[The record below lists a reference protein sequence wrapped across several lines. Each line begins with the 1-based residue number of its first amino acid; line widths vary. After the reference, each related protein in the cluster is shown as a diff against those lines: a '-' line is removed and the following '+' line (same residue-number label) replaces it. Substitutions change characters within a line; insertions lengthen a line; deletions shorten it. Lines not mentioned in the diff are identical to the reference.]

1 MDHKGVASICMPP
14 RLGPLGGPISQG
26 SDDDGERSLRGWNA
40 RLEEVIRERIVPR
53 LVLVHKVASA
63 PDQSPGPQP
72 DDIAEFGQLVVATDP
87 GAAELFFARMHERG
101 FSAESLFETL
111 LAPTA
116 RHLGELWEAD
126 LCDFVDVS
134 IGVGRL
140 QTLLETFSRAP
151 SLTVDAQRRTLLI
164 ATPGDQHLFGLDVI
178 ASFLRISGW
187 EVLIEKGL
195 STEQN
200 ADTVS
205 SQWIAVAGVTM
216 GREASL
222 DVVARTIDA
231 VRRASL
237 NPAISVMVGGIVFKG
252 RPDLVV
258 RVGADAMAH
267 DGPSAALLARRLY
280 LDQSAARA
288 H

>member
-1 MDHKGVASICMPP
+1 MDHKGVASICTPP
-14 RLGPLGGPISQG
+14 RLGPLGGQQ
-26 SDDDGERSLRGWNA
+26 SDGGDEDGENLLRGWNA

-53 LVLVHKVASA
+53 LVLVHRNLRALEKGPA
-63 PDQSPGPQP
+63 PQP
-72 DDIAEFGQLVVATDP
+72 EDIVEFGQLVVATDAR
-87 GAAELFFARMHERG
+87 AAELFFTRMRERG
-101 FSAESLFETL
+101 LSVDSLFETL

-151 SLTVDAQRRTLLI
+151 SMAIDSRRRALLI

-187 EVLIEKGL
+187 EVLVEKGH
-195 STEQN
+195 SIEQN

-205 SQWIAVAGVTM
+205 SQWIAAAGVTVS
-216 GREASL
+216 RETNL
-222 DVVARTIDA
+222 DLVARTIDN
-231 VRRASL
+231 VRRNSL
-237 NPAISVMVGGIVFKG
+237 NPSISVMVGGILFKG
-252 RPDLVV
+252 RPDLIV
-258 RVGADAMAH
+258 RVGADAMAE
-267 DGPSAALLARRLY
+267 DGPTAVLLARRLY
-280 LDQSAARA
+280 LEQSAA
-288 H
+288 